1 MRGTRRRHLLHKLVV
16 SLHPS
21 RGGRHLRT
29 HLSHSPHR
37 HHRREGVGRRRGS
50 RGGLLRIVLPRGG
63 RTHRRV
69 LDLPRVGP
77 LGPRRRRRR
86 LREPSRGD
94 GATRERGDRRRR
106 RLLALVHAHPRLL
119 CCGHRAVGSKAGGH
133 GHRRGVESRKGGHTR
148 GESHGETPGDSRG
161 ELRGNLGS
169 LGGLG
174 GSLGDDVEEAAP
186 ALALVEVVLANEV
199 LLRVRGNL
207 RRGARLHEVAGDASP
222 VALRMDESN
231 GRGRGSERRGSRVCK
246 KSQANMRSDGCYA
259 EPRRS
264 IEGRVG
270 CHLAPL
276 RKRRDGSVR
285 RGLPSA
291 RPAGRDASTRK

>member
-222 VALRMDESN
+222 VALAELLKAEEEEAVLVLGPGNALLALS
-231 GRGRGSERRGSRVCK
+231 GRRDRGIRQMAVVLGR
-246 KSQANMRSDGCYA
+246 
-259 EPRRS
+259 RRS
-264 IEGRVG
+264 LFRVLLNRVG
-270 CHLAPL
+270 GL
-276 RKRRDGSVR
+276 RLSHALGRRLYEFR
-285 RGLPSA
+285 
-291 RPAGRDASTRK
+291 

>member
-50 RGGLLRIVLPRGG
+50 RSGGLLRVVLPRGG
-63 RTHRRV
+63 RDHRRV

-86 LREPSRGD
+86 LREPNRGD
-94 GATRERGDRRRR
+94 GAARERGDRRRR
-106 RLLALVHAHPRLL
+106 RLLALVHARPRLL
-119 CCGHRAVGSKAGGH
+119 RCGHRAVGSKAGGH

-148 GESHGETPGDSRG
+148 SESHGDTPGDSRG

-222 VALRMDESN
+222 VALAELLKAEEEEAVLVLGPGNALLALS
-231 GRGRGSERRGSRVCK
+231 GRRDRGIRQMAVVLGR
-246 KSQANMRSDGCYA
+246 
-259 EPRRS
+259 RRS
-264 IEGRVG
+264 LFRVLLNRVG
-270 CHLAPL
+270 GLRLSHPL
-276 RKRRDGSVR
+276 GRRLYEFR
-285 RGLPSA
+285 
-291 RPAGRDASTRK
+291 